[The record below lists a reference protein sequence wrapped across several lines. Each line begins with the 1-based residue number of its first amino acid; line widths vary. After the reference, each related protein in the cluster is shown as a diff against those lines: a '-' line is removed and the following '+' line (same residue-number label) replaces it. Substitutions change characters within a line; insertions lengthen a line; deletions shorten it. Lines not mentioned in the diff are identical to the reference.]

1 MFYMLDYFMN
11 NLFLMWFIGEIESL
25 DKRIMIVNYT
35 EAGWKIITQ
44 RSHGLLAAQLC
55 AQWKIKNR
63 PIRWIETLIAVA
75 EHDDVYNEF
84 ENKDLLNDAGGPK
97 NFKQAHFR
105 EDYCERL
112 LKMAE
117 SKSAFIALL
126 QSSHLQF
133 VHASEPEAK
142 TYCAKLKKRENKWLQ
157 ICDVKRPEV
166 EFAYE
171 LVQFCDAFSLL
182 LCQDLVQ
189 PEHRKIEISK
199 GPGGIAYELY
209 AVEADQLRVSPWP
222 FETSEFSVIYE
233 SRDITEL
240 VYRDASA
247 FQKALT
253 EAAVCQHEILIS
265 NKKI

>member
-1 MFYMLDYFMN
+1 
-11 NLFLMWFIGEIESL
+11 
-25 DKRIMIVNYT
+25 MIVNYT
-35 EAGWKIITQ
+35 ETGWKIITQ
-44 RSHGLLAAQLC
+44 RSHGLLAAQVC
-55 AQWKIKNR
+55 AQWKVKNR
-63 PIRWIETLIAVA
+63 PDRWIETLTAVA

-84 ENKDLLNDAGGPK
+84 ENEDLLNDSGGPK
-97 NFKQAHFR
+97 NFKQDHFR
-105 EDYCERL
+105 EDYCDRL

-142 TYCAKLKKRENKWLQ
+142 KYCTNLRKRENKWLQ
-157 ICDVKRPEV
+157 ICNIKRPEV
-166 EFAYE
+166 ELAYE

-209 AVEADQLRVSPWP
+209 GVEAGRLGVTPWP
-222 FETSEFSVIYE
+222 FETSEFTVIYE
-233 SRDITEL
+233 SRNITEL
-240 VYRDASA
+240 AHRDTLA
-247 FQKALT
+247 FQKALN
-253 EAAVCQHEILIS
+253 EAIVSQHKILIS
-265 NKKI
+265 RLIK